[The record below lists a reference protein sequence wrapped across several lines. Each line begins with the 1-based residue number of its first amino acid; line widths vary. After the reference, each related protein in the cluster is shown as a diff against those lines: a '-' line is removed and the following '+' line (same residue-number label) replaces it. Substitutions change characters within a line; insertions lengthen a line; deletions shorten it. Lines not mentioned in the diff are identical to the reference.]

1 MFYYQILRAYLFFI
15 PQANLQLGLLDEVDE
30 AMEAEL

>member
-1 MFYYQILRAYLFFI
+1 MIALPVPIIQKK
-15 PQANLQLGLLDEVDE
+15 ANLQLGLLDEVDE